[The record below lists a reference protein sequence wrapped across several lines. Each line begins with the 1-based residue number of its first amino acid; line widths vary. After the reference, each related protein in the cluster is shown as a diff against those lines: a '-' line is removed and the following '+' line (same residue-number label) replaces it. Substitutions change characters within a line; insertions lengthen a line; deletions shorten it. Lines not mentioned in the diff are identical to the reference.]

1 VVLVDTSVWIDHL
14 KRGNPGLVALLD
26 QSRVCCHPM
35 VLGELACGNM
45 SHRSQV
51 LGLLAEL
58 PRAECAAHDEAM
70 SFIDANGLS
79 GLGLGFIDIH
89 LLASARLSS
98 VALWTLVVSLDREA
112 RRLGIG
118 FSPLH

>member
-98 VALWTLVVSLDREA
+98 VALWTLDVSLDREA